1 LHLLEKYNVAT
12 GKLTTSASFT
22 EMIMLTY
29 MRIPFAALIVL
40 AGVVAV
46 SAASREVIQNEKGT
60 FIQDPSGAWHQ
71 YNRVRREVAPPPVVA
86 EAPLDHAKGSVY

>member
-1 LHLLEKYNVAT
+1 
-12 GKLTTSASFT
+12 
-22 EMIMLTY
+22 MIMLTY
-29 MRIPFAALIVL
+29 MKIPFGALIVL

-71 YNRVRREVAPPPVVA
+71 YNRVGREVAPPPVAAEAPPVVV
-86 EAPLDHAKGSVY
+86 EAPLDHAKGSIY

>member
-1 LHLLEKYNVAT
+1 MLQLGAYLH
-12 GKLTTSASFT
+12 SASFK
-22 EMIMLTY
+22 EMIMLIH
-29 MRIPFAALIVL
+29 MRIPFAALILL

-60 FIQDPSGAWHQ
+60 FIQDQSGAWHQ

-86 EAPLDHAKGSVY
+86 QAPLDHAKGSIY